1 MSNKS
6 FGPCSNRR
14 LVEACFNWFHH
25 VTLVLVLL
33 HLLDSS
39 PGLLQLLLQLLSPLH
54 CPLHLPTTAALGS

>member
-14 LVEACFNWFHH
+14 LVEAGFNCFHN

-39 PGLLQLLLQLLSPLH
+39 PGLLQLLLHLLSPLH

>member
-14 LVEACFNWFHH
+14 LVEAGFNWFHH

-39 PGLLQLLLQLLSPLH
+39 PGLLQLLLHLLSPLH
-54 CPLHLPTTAALGS
+54 RPLHLPTTAALGS